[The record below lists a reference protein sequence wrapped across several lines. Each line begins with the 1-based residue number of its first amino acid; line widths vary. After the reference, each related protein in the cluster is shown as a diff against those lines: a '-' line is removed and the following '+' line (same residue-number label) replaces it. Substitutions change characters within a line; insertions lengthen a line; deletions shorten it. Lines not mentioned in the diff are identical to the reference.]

1 AGNAPG
7 AGDRDRPDLRADTGA
22 SRPDRLRGAD
32 SRHAADAPA
41 LRPLLSAQAE
51 SLGGGNRRAG
61 HQLLGLRGRDLSR
74 RLAGNSPGPDG
85 SRAGLGNVALDG
97 PAAGDHS
104 PGGANRDPSGHQRLH
119 RFVQG
124 HLRLLGHH
132 PYRADQGVLDPRQRL
147 RRSDRVRSGR
157 VIPVYD
163 DESTSVLV
171 LAVVREAAGGP
182 GRERG
187 GGGMSMIEVNDLV
200 KWHGSIEVLKGVNLS
215 VRRGEVATII
225 GPSGSGKSTL
235 LRCLN
240 GLETFQGGSV
250 TIDGLRVGAH
260 DGAAERARVQRQV
273 CLRVGMVFQSFNLF
287 PHRTVLQN
295 VIEGPVYVLGIHPEQ
310 AAQRA
315 RRLLARV
322 GMSERLDAIPRALAM
337 EPQVILFDEPTSALD
352 PRMTTEVLAVMTDL
366 AGDGLTMVVVTHAMH
381 FARRVAHTVHV
392 FGEGR
397 IIESG
402 PPAQIFDDP
411 SQEATRTLLSEVV
424 AA

>member
-1 AGNAPG
+1 
-7 AGDRDRPDLRADTGA
+7 
-22 SRPDRLRGAD
+22 
-32 SRHAADAPA
+32 
-41 LRPLLSAQAE
+41 
-51 SLGGGNRRAG
+51 
-61 HQLLGLRGRDLSR
+61 
-74 RLAGNSPGPDG
+74 
-85 SRAGLGNVALDG
+85 
-97 PAAGDHS
+97 
-104 PGGANRDPSGHQRLH
+104 
-119 RFVQG
+119 
-124 HLRLLGHH
+124 
-132 PYRADQGVLDPRQRL
+132 
-147 RRSDRVRSGR
+147 
-157 VIPVYD
+157 
-163 DESTSVLV
+163 
-171 LAVVREAAGGP
+171 
-182 GRERG
+182 
-187 GGGMSMIEVNDLV
+187 MSMIEVNDLV
-200 KWHGSIEVLKGVNLS
+200 KWHGSIAVLKGVNLS

-225 GPSGSGKSTL
+225 GPSGSGKSTF

-240 GLETFQGGSV
+240 GLETFQGGAV
-250 TIDGLRVGAH
+250 TIDGLRVGAR
-260 DGAAERARVQRQV
+260 DGAAERARVQRKI

-295 VIEGPVYVLGIHPEQ
+295 VIEGPVYVLGVNPEQ
-310 AAQRA
+310 AAERA

-322 GMSERLDAIPRALAM
+322 GMSDRLDALPRQLSGGQQQRVAIARALAM

-411 SQEATRTLLSEVV
+411 SQEATRTLLSEVL

>member
-1 AGNAPG
+1 
-7 AGDRDRPDLRADTGA
+7 
-22 SRPDRLRGAD
+22 
-32 SRHAADAPA
+32 
-41 LRPLLSAQAE
+41 
-51 SLGGGNRRAG
+51 
-61 HQLLGLRGRDLSR
+61 
-74 RLAGNSPGPDG
+74 
-85 SRAGLGNVALDG
+85 
-97 PAAGDHS
+97 
-104 PGGANRDPSGHQRLH
+104 
-119 RFVQG
+119 
-124 HLRLLGHH
+124 
-132 PYRADQGVLDPRQRL
+132 
-147 RRSDRVRSGR
+147 
-157 VIPVYD
+157 
-163 DESTSVLV
+163 
-171 LAVVREAAGGP
+171 
-182 GRERG
+182 
-187 GGGMSMIEVNDLV
+187 MSMIEVNDLV

-225 GPSGSGKSTL
+225 GPSGSGKSTF

-250 TIDGLRVGAH
+250 TIDGLRVGAD

-295 VIEGPVYVLGIHPEQ
+295 VIEGPVYVLGVNPEQ
-310 AAQRA
+310 AAERA

-322 GMSERLDAIPRALAM
+322 GMSDRLDALPRQLSGGQQQRVAIARAMAM

-381 FARRVAHTVHV
+381 FARRVSHTVHV

-411 SQEATRTLLSEVV
+411 SQEATRTLLSEVL